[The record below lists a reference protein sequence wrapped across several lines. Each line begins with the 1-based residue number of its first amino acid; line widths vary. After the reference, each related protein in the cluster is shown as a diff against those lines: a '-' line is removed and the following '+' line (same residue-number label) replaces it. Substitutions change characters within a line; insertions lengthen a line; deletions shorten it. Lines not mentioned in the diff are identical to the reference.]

1 MIKFGNVYKYVYVY
15 MNMYAVGF
23 CLYHY
28 CNCLHY
34 YFSEHNISI
43 NLFKLK
49 FNLLFLL
56 YK

>member
-34 YFSEHNISI
+34 YFSEHNNSI